1 MLALNIQPRPG
12 AADLA
17 LVEEDGT
24 GRPGSGAFQVGVGH
38 DDGRGLAAQFQGH
51 AGHGVHG
58 DLADL
63 LTHGGGASEGQ
74 FVHQRVVGQRRACGD
89 SGAGHHVKHAFGVTG
104 FLHQFGQFKRAQRG
118 FIGRLQHHGAAGCQ
132 RRAEFPA
139 GQQQREVPGHD
150 SADHAHRFTANKAV
164 ELIVGHQR
172 QRHLD
177 AGTLDLCRP
186 TGHITQ
192 KIDGQLHVH
201 DLGHGSTFT
210 VVQAF
215 QLRQ

>member
-1 MLALNIQPRPG
+1 MLLVHIDNHGRFNKKTGPVLLAATGNGGAAFAAHFNVMRDTFLLAGGNQRAHVYAGIQAVAQLHGVGNVGNIGHHIVEMLALNIQPRTG

-63 LTHGGGASEGQ
+63 LAHGGGASEGQ

-89 SGAGHHVKHAFGVTG
+89 PGAGHHVKHAFGVTG

-139 GQQQREVPGHD
+139 G
-150 SADHAHRFTANKAV
+150 
-164 ELIVGHQR
+164 
-172 QRHLD
+172 
-177 AGTLDLCRP
+177 
-186 TGHITQ
+186 
-192 KIDGQLHVH
+192 
-201 DLGHGSTFT
+201 
-210 VVQAF
+210 
-215 QLRQ
+215 